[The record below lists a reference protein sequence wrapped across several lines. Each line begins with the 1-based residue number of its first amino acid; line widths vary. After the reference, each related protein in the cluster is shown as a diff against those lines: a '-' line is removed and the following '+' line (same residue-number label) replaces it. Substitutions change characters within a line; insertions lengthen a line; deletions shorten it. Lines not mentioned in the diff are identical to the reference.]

1 MNAIRNAASGATL
14 NLTPGCTYV
23 LTNSTFNPINTT
35 GLSINKPLTI
45 HGRNST
51 IQRSATAKFRLF
63 TVNANFTLDRVRLRE
78 GDATTSPGGLGG
90 AIAVNSG
97 TTNLDAVLI
106 QKNTATFSGGIGA
119 VSGTVV
125 NVTNSIIQ
133 GNSATRN
140 GGGTGNNGRMTVANS
155 VINGNRAGEKGG
167 GIANDGT
174 LAVVQSLITRNE
186 AGTVGGGI
194 ANFVPGTVT
203 VTRSLVNSNKATT
216 APGGIDNENGVG
228 AVVRSAA
235 IVQGNTPTN
244 CSPVPAPSVSPV
256 TGCRN

>member
-1 MNAIRNAASGATL
+1 MNAISNAASGATL

-23 LTNSTFNPINTT
+23 LNNSTFNPINTT
-35 GLSINKPLTI
+35 GLTINRPLTI

-78 GDATTSPGGLGG
+78 GDATISPGGLGG
-90 AIAVNSG
+90 AIAVNRG

-119 VSGTVV
+119 LGGTVV
-125 NVTNSIIQ
+125 NVSNSIIQ

-140 GGGTGNNGRMTVANS
+140 GGGAGNNGIMTFTDT
-155 VINGNRAGEKGG
+155 VISGNRAGEKGG

-174 LAVVQSLITRNE
+174 LSVAQSIITRNE

-194 ANFVPGTVT
+194 ANLAPGTAT
-203 VTRSLVNSNKATT
+203 VTRSLVNNNKATT
-216 APGGIDNENGVG
+216 PPGGIDNENGAS
-228 AVVRSAA
+228 AVRLTAA
-235 IVQGNTPTN
+235 IVLGNTPTN
-244 CSPVPAPSVSPV
+244 CSPHPV
-256 TGCRN
+256 TPATACRN